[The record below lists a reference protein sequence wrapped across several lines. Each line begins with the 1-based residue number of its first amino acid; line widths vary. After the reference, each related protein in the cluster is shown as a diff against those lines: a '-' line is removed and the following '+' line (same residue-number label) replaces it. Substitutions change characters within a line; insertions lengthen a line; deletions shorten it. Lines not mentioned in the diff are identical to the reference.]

1 MNNQIKR
8 LLPYD
13 VSSGSYIL
21 SQSRKLISK
30 DNSQDDSSIKTIK
43 KHFYFRI
50 SRKFS
55 NFNSEF
61 YFPYKIHKI
70 FMRNAMVKSFN
81 FDCI

>member
-30 DNSQDDSSIKTIK
+30 DNSQDDSSMNEK
-43 KHFYFRI
+43 KKIYF
-50 SRKFS
+50 
-55 NFNSEF
+55 
-61 YFPYKIHKI
+61 FP
-70 FMRNAMVKSFN
+70 
-81 FDCI
+81 